1 VTSPQVRAIAKVT
14 QEAFHLRRRCKRAP
28 TDKKSKRQIHL
39 VACKTTVRRSVLT
52 ASTETAGKSLRT
64 FVNPALALNERS
76 KRFGLRLVLHRVRRI
91 IAGAVGFGPVVMI
104 RFLPAGWSWFRG
116 RDPLCRNCWK
126 AFIEFVLS
134 DDERDKLIGQ
144 FVFLDFGKSV
154 E

>member
-1 VTSPQVRAIAKVT
+1 MQKGADKT
-14 QEAFHLRRRCKRAP
+14 KRADAP
-28 TDKKSKRQIHL
+28 SGRFSWPNFNR
-39 VACKTTVRRSVLT
+39 VARDI
-52 ASTETAGKSLRT
+52 G
-64 FVNPALALNERS
+64 
-76 KRFGLRLVLHRVRRI
+76 HRVRRI

>member
-1 VTSPQVRAIAKVT
+1 VSPKTSGKP
-14 QEAFHLRRRCKRAP
+14 
-28 TDKKSKRQIHL
+28 
-39 VACKTTVRRSVLT
+39 RS
-52 ASTETAGKSLRT
+52 T
-64 FVNPALALNERS
+64 FVDATLALNERG
-76 KRFGLRLVLHRVRRI
+76 KRLGTRLVLHRVQRI